1 MAVAAHAKCKL
12 LPIDISCRLQ
22 INLKH
27 FQLKEIRHNS
37 QQRNSQNVK
46 SFHNTN
52 WQPHTRPHIRTAWRF
67 VDDYYDNYKACH
79 HTSYSRSFTFCVF
92 RFHISFVNFSPF
104 LVVLT
109 FFFCRIEN
117 KIHRRTLEWI
127 SFSRRAITA
136 QIHNDVLINL
146 HVRPF
151 RFFHFFSSLCA
162 ARFRFHFFDVFFS
175 LFLFVLTANVLL
187 VHSQFFF
194 CFFPMINHALKL

>member
-1 MAVAAHAKCKL
+1 MSKVSTTQTGNLTQDHIFGRPGVSLMIIMIITKHA
-12 LPIDISCRLQ
+12 II
-22 INLKH
+22 H
-27 FQLKEIRHNS
+27 
-37 QQRNSQNVK
+37 
-46 SFHNTN
+46 
-52 WQPHTRPHIRTAWRF
+52 HTHVHLRF
-67 VDDYYDNYKACH
+67 VFFG
-79 HTSYSRSFTFCVF
+79 FTFPSSI
-92 RFHISFVNFSPF
+92 FHHFS
-104 LVVLT
+104 LCSH